1 MYNKCDIIHNKET
14 DSKKILRFKD
24 GSSTEIVEDSIRQIL
39 SQIIYLIQK
48 KLESN
53 YYIALSDSS
62 ITKNL
67 SE

>member
-14 DSKKILRFKD
+14 NSKKILRFKD

-53 YYIALSDSS
+53 YYIALPNSS